1 MANFSLL
8 AKLGLD
14 TKAFQSG
21 LKGAQGQAKGFAS
34 KMKGILAAATGV
46 GFIGLAKRAI
56 DTGSRISDLSEQ
68 LRINAEALQTLN
80 AVAIKAGVDQ
90 GSLERALRNVSL
102 RTQEALDG
110 NKMYAE
116 SFERLGL
123 DLQTFT
129 KLPTEKKLEQIAK
142 AYAKAGKSQEAFAD
156 ISQVLG
162 QRAGPKMLEVL
173 RRINDEGFDE
183 LIKGAKKS
191 GQVMSND
198 VIQTMDEAADII
210 GRVTNAITV
219 TTANILKQFE
229 PAIRALTDF
238 VSKNSRAI
246 AENAKRLVLFVAG
259 FKAAK
264 IIIPVVTGMIK
275 GFTLSTNIA
284 TGAVAR
290 LALGL
295 NLLKAS
301 ARSLMASTGL
311 GLLFVGLGALAE
323 RFMKSKD
330 ESKELENEMTDLGQ
344 TATKTTSSVDKVSDA
359 MGGLATKMDEG
370 ESATRRYS
378 ITIEDLLKLER
389 GRKKMLEDIAQREK
403 EAIKRKQELFLREK
417 ELQALQLA
425 SQGEKEKAFRLKR
438 EVELTRKA
446 IEVSEKYGISLQK
459 AAELVKGITKQEAA
473 RLRQIEEQ
481 EKKQETQEEA
491 IEEARTKGRDE
502 KGDFARILKG
512 EDLREA
518 ANAAG
523 EEFGVRFK
531 KEISLGGEEMF
542 RVIKDGFK
550 RELLTEEQLQAG
562 LERAIER
569 DPSNETLEK
578 IATLLEGRL
587 TNT

>member
-56 DTGSRISDLSEQ
+56 DTGSKISDLSEQ

-90 GSLERALRNVSL
+90 GSLERALRNVSI

-116 SFERLGL
+116 SFERLGI
-123 DLQTFT
+123 DLATFT
-129 KLPTEKKLEQIAK
+129 KLPTEKKLELIAK
-142 AYAKAGKSQEAFAD
+142 AYAKSGKSQEAFAD
-156 ISQVLG
+156 IAQVLG

-173 RRINDEGFDE
+173 RRINDEGFE
-183 LIKGAKKS
+183 NLIDGAKKS

-229 PAIRALTDF
+229 PAIRGLTD
-238 VSKNSRAI
+238 VLSKNSESI
-246 AENAKRLVLFVAG
+246 AKNIRRLVSFVVG

-264 IIIPVVTGMIK
+264 LIIPTVTGMVK
-275 GFTLSTNIA
+275 LFTASTTVA
-284 TGAVAR
+284 TGAVGR
-290 LALGL
+290 LIIGVKALTLSIKGL
-295 NLLKAS
+295 I
-301 ARSLMASTGL
+301 ASTG
-311 GLLFVGLGALAE
+311 VGLAIVAITELAS
-323 RFMKSKD
+323 RFMFAKDKSQDLKTGMED
-330 ESKELENEMTDLGQ
+330 LPTRETAEKIDLVTESTRGLTGSLGETEGATRDLNFTMEDTLKIAKMQRDFNE
-344 TATKTTSSVDKVSDA
+344 
-359 MGGLATKMDEG
+359 KMD
-370 ESATRRYS
+370 
-378 ITIEDLLKLER
+378 
-389 GRKKMLEDIAQREK
+389 KMEK
-403 EAIKRKQELFLREK
+403 ERIKRKQEQFLREK

-425 SQGEKEKAFRLKR
+425 ASGDKEKAQQLKR
-438 EVELTRKA
+438 QVELTRKA
-446 IEVSEKYGISLQK
+446 IKVAEKYKISLQE
-459 AAELVKGITKQEAA
+459 AAELVQRITEKEAN
-473 RLRQIEEQ
+473 RLNKIEE
-481 EKKQETQEEA
+481 EKRQKEEEQRA
-491 IEEARTKGRDE
+491 IDEARSGEADKR
-502 KGDFARILKG
+502 GDFAKILEG
-512 EDLREA
+512 ERLREA

-523 EEFGVRFK
+523 EEFGVRFN

-542 RVIKDGFK
+542 RVIRDGFRK
-550 RELLTEEQLQAG
+550 ELLTEEQLQAG
-562 LERAIER
+562 LERAIEK
-569 DPSNETLEK
+569 DPSNATLEK

>member
-56 DTGSRISDLSEQ
+56 DTGSKISDLSEQ

-90 GSLERALRNVSL
+90 GSLERALRNVSI

-116 SFERLGL
+116 SFERLGI
-123 DLQTFT
+123 DLATFT
-129 KLPTEKKLEQIAK
+129 KLPTEKKLELIAK
-142 AYAKAGKSQEAFAD
+142 AYAKSGKSQEAFAD
-156 ISQVLG
+156 IAQVLG

-173 RRINDEGFDE
+173 RRINDEGFE
-183 LIKGAKKS
+183 NLIDGAKKS

-229 PAIRALTDF
+229 PAIRGLTD
-238 VSKNSRAI
+238 VLSKNSESI
-246 AENAKRLVLFVAG
+246 AKNIRRLVSFVVG

-264 IIIPVVTGMIK
+264 LIIPTVTGMVK
-275 GFTLSTNIA
+275 LFTASTTVA
-284 TGAVAR
+284 TGAVGR
-290 LALGL
+290 LIIGVKALTLSIKGL
-295 NLLKAS
+295 I
-301 ARSLMASTGL
+301 ASTG
-311 GLLFVGLGALAE
+311 VGLAIVAITELAS
-323 RFMKSKD
+323 RFMFAKDKSQDLKTGMED
-330 ESKELENEMTDLGQ
+330 LPTRETAEKIDLVTESTRGLTGSLREAEGATRDLNFTMEDTLKIAKMQRDFNE
-344 TATKTTSSVDKVSDA
+344 
-359 MGGLATKMDEG
+359 KMD
-370 ESATRRYS
+370 
-378 ITIEDLLKLER
+378 
-389 GRKKMLEDIAQREK
+389 KMEK
-403 EAIKRKQELFLREK
+403 ERIKRKQEQFLREK

-425 SQGEKEKAFRLKR
+425 ASGDKEKAQQLKR
-438 EVELTRKA
+438 QVELTRKA
-446 IEVSEKYGISLQK
+446 IKVAEKYKISLQE
-459 AAELVKGITKQEAA
+459 AAELVQRITEKEAN
-473 RLRQIEEQ
+473 RLNKIEE
-481 EKKQETQEEA
+481 EKRQKEEEQRA
-491 IEEARTKGRDE
+491 IDEARSGEADKR
-502 KGDFARILKG
+502 GDFAKILEG
-512 EDLREA
+512 ERLREA

-523 EEFGVRFK
+523 EEFGVRFN

-542 RVIKDGFK
+542 RVIRDGFRK
-550 RELLTEEQLQAG
+550 ELLTEEQLQAG
-562 LERAIER
+562 LERAIEK
-569 DPSNETLEK
+569 DPSNATLEK

>member
-56 DTGSRISDLSEQ
+56 DTGSKISDLSEQ

-90 GSLERALRNVSL
+90 GSLERALRNVSI

-116 SFERLGL
+116 SFERLGI
-123 DLQTFT
+123 DLATFT
-129 KLPTEKKLEQIAK
+129 KLPTEKKLELIAK
-142 AYAKAGKSQEAFAD
+142 AYAKSGKSQEAFAD
-156 ISQVLG
+156 IAQVLG

-173 RRINDEGFDE
+173 RRINDEGFE
-183 LIKGAKKS
+183 NLIDGAKKS

-229 PAIRALTDF
+229 PAIRGLTD
-238 VSKNSRAI
+238 VLSKNSESI
-246 AENAKRLVLFVAG
+246 AKNIRRLVSFVVG

-264 IIIPVVTGMIK
+264 LIIPTVTGMIK
-275 GFTLSTNIA
+275 LFTASTTVA
-284 TGAVAR
+284 TGAVGR
-290 LALGL
+290 LIIGVKALTLSIKGL
-295 NLLKAS
+295 I
-301 ARSLMASTGL
+301 ASTG
-311 GLLFVGLGALAE
+311 VGLAIVAITELAS
-323 RFMKSKD
+323 RFMFAKDKSQDLKTGMED
-330 ESKELENEMTDLGQ
+330 LPTRETAEKIDLVTESTRGLTGSLRETEGATRDLNFTMEDTLKIAKMQRDFNE
-344 TATKTTSSVDKVSDA
+344 
-359 MGGLATKMDEG
+359 KMD
-370 ESATRRYS
+370 
-378 ITIEDLLKLER
+378 
-389 GRKKMLEDIAQREK
+389 KMEK
-403 EAIKRKQELFLREK
+403 ERIKRKQEQFLREK

-425 SQGEKEKAFRLKR
+425 ASGDKEKAHQLKR
-438 EVELTRKA
+438 QVELTRKA
-446 IEVSEKYGISLQK
+446 IEVAEKYKISLQE
-459 AAELVKGITKQEAA
+459 AAELVQRITEKEAN
-473 RLRQIEEQ
+473 RLNKIEE
-481 EKKQETQEEA
+481 EKRQKEEEQRA
-491 IEEARTKGRDE
+491 IDEARSGEADKR
-502 KGDFARILKG
+502 GDFAKILEG
-512 EDLREA
+512 ERLREA

-523 EEFGVRFK
+523 EEFGVRFN

-542 RVIKDGFK
+542 RVIRDGFRK
-550 RELLTEEQLQAG
+550 ELLTEEQLQAG
-562 LERAIER
+562 LERAIEK

>member
-56 DTGSRISDLSEQ
+56 DTGSKISDLSEQ

-90 GSLERALRNVSL
+90 GSLERALRNVSI

-116 SFERLGL
+116 SFERLGI
-123 DLQTFT
+123 DLATFT
-129 KLPTEKKLEQIAK
+129 KLPTEKKLELIAK
-142 AYAKAGKSQEAFAD
+142 AYAKSGKSQEAFAD
-156 ISQVLG
+156 IAQVLG

-173 RRINDEGFDE
+173 RRINDEGFE
-183 LIKGAKKS
+183 NLIDGAKKS

-229 PAIRALTDF
+229 PAIRGLTD
-238 VSKNSRAI
+238 VLSKNSESI
-246 AENAKRLVLFVAG
+246 AKNIRRLVSFVVG

-264 IIIPVVTGMIK
+264 LIIPTVTGMVK
-275 GFTLSTNIA
+275 LFTASTTVA
-284 TGAVAR
+284 TGAVGR
-290 LALGL
+290 LIIGVKALTLSIKGL
-295 NLLKAS
+295 I
-301 ARSLMASTGL
+301 ASTG
-311 GLLFVGLGALAE
+311 VGLAIVAITELAS
-323 RFMKSKD
+323 RFMFAKDKSQDLKTGMED
-330 ESKELENEMTDLGQ
+330 LPTRETAEKIDLVTESTRGLTGSLREAEGATRDLNFTMEDTLKIAKMQRDFNE
-344 TATKTTSSVDKVSDA
+344 
-359 MGGLATKMDEG
+359 KMD
-370 ESATRRYS
+370 
-378 ITIEDLLKLER
+378 
-389 GRKKMLEDIAQREK
+389 KMEK
-403 EAIKRKQELFLREK
+403 ERIKRKQEQFLREK

-425 SQGEKEKAFRLKR
+425 ASGDKEKAHQLKR
-438 EVELTRKA
+438 QVELTRKA
-446 IEVSEKYGISLQK
+446 IEVAEKYKISLQE
-459 AAELVKGITKQEAA
+459 AAELVQRITEKEAN
-473 RLRQIEEQ
+473 RLNKIEE
-481 EKKQETQEEA
+481 EKRQKEEEQRA
-491 IEEARTKGRDE
+491 IDEARSGEADKR
-502 KGDFARILKG
+502 GDFAKILEG
-512 EDLREA
+512 ERLREA

-523 EEFGVRFK
+523 EEFGVRFN
-531 KEISLGGEEMF
+531 KEISLVGEEMF
-542 RVIKDGFK
+542 RVIRDGFIK
-550 RELLTEEQLQAG
+550 ELLTEEQLQAG
-562 LERAIER
+562 LERAIEK
-569 DPSNETLEK
+569 DPSNATLEK

>member
-56 DTGSRISDLSEQ
+56 DTGSKISDLSEQ

-90 GSLERALRNVSL
+90 GSLERALRNVSI

-116 SFERLGL
+116 SFERLGI
-123 DLQTFT
+123 DLATFT
-129 KLPTEKKLEQIAK
+129 KLPTEKKLELIAK
-142 AYAKAGKSQEAFAD
+142 AYAKSGKSQEAFAD
-156 ISQVLG
+156 IAQVLG

-173 RRINDEGFDE
+173 RRINDEGFE
-183 LIKGAKKS
+183 NLIDGAKKS

-229 PAIRALTDF
+229 PAIRGLTD
-238 VSKNSRAI
+238 VLSKNSESI
-246 AENAKRLVLFVAG
+246 AKNIRRLVSFVVG

-264 IIIPVVTGMIK
+264 LIIPTVTGMIK
-275 GFTLSTNIA
+275 LFTASTTVA
-284 TGAVAR
+284 TGAVGR
-290 LALGL
+290 LIIGVKALTLSIKGL
-295 NLLKAS
+295 I
-301 ARSLMASTGL
+301 ASTG
-311 GLLFVGLGALAE
+311 VGLAIVAITELAS
-323 RFMKSKD
+323 RFMFAKDKSQDLKTGMED
-330 ESKELENEMTDLGQ
+330 LPTRETAEKIDLVTESTRGLTGSLRETEGATRDLNFTMEDTLKILKMQ
-344 TATKTTSSVDKVSDA
+344 EDFNK
-359 MGGLATKMDEG
+359 KMD
-370 ESATRRYS
+370 
-378 ITIEDLLKLER
+378 
-389 GRKKMLEDIAQREK
+389 KMEK
-403 EAIKRKQELFLREK
+403 ERIKRKQEQFLREK

-425 SQGEKEKAFRLKR
+425 ASGDKEKAHQLKR
-438 EVELTRKA
+438 QVELTRKA
-446 IEVSEKYGISLQK
+446 IEVAEKYKISLQE
-459 AAELVKGITKQEAA
+459 AAELVQRITEKEAN
-473 RLRQIEEQ
+473 RLNKIEE
-481 EKKQETQEEA
+481 EKRQKEEEQRA
-491 IEEARTKGRDE
+491 IDEARSGEADKR
-502 KGDFARILKG
+502 GDFAKILEG
-512 EDLREA
+512 ERLREA

-523 EEFGVRFK
+523 EEFGVRFN

-542 RVIKDGFK
+542 RVIRDGFRK
-550 RELLTEEQLQAG
+550 ELLTEEQLQAG
-562 LERAIER
+562 LERAIEK
-569 DPSNETLEK
+569 DPSNATLEK